1 MFLPKRDGVYY
12 GKRNVFNLIKLN
24 TFDKS
29 NCNTLISLETP
40 EDNDMLMKINI
51 LNWENNLF
59 TICDKATY
67 ESTNDIRSGIN
78 GFNQETLMFDPLK
91 DYYNPLDMTAVR
103 VRTNEIARIIIFS
116 KMKNYNYSTIIE
128 TTAVKWL
135 KTMLDFLL
143 DTSNEKYSIKDM
155 ATLYQ
160 VVDDFWKG
168 NIDEKDLISK
178 DEKEFYKEQE
188 KTEGGDFRAS
198 VFALISLSLTEF
210 KDRLVEK
217 ENTENHFSLK
227 NSFIT
232 RNFFE
237 KRKSFYFMVEK
248 EDIERFKILI
258 NLMIFD
264 FYVNFRMTKNDK
276 MLYIFNS
283 EISEGKLLVDYTILQ
298 DIKEKFKIENNKFLI
313 FQNNIN
319 DFEEKHVFFDKVLK
333 YNKKTKKNELIE
345 KKYLDNLVKIT
356 EMEKI

>member
-29 NCNTLISLETP
+29 NCNTLVSLETP

-116 KMKNYNYSTIIE
+116 KMKSYNYSTIIE

-135 KTMLDFLL
+135 KSMLDFLL

-155 ATLYQ
+155 TSLYQ

-178 DEKEFYKEQE
+178 DEKEFYIEGESFKTLVSLDMIKYVNECKSATVRKNVTIPSWLNEMGKSHNLNFSNLLQEAIKKE
-188 KTEGGDFRAS
+188 
-198 VFALISLSLTEF
+198 L
-210 KDRLVEK
+210 
-217 ENTENHFSLK
+217 
-227 NSFIT
+227 
-232 RNFFE
+232 
-237 KRKSFYFMVEK
+237 
-248 EDIERFKILI
+248 DIE
-258 NLMIFD
+258 
-264 FYVNFRMTKNDK
+264 
-276 MLYIFNS
+276 
-283 EISEGKLLVDYTILQ
+283 
-298 DIKEKFKIENNKFLI
+298 
-313 FQNNIN
+313 
-319 DFEEKHVFFDKVLK
+319 
-333 YNKKTKKNELIE
+333 
-345 KKYLDNLVKIT
+345 
-356 EMEKI
+356 

>member
-29 NCNTLISLETP
+29 NCNTLVSLETP
-40 EDNDMLMKINI
+40 EDNDTLMKINI

-67 ESTNDIRSGIN
+67 ESTNDIRSRID

-116 KMKNYNYSTIIE
+116 KMKSYNYSTIIE

-135 KTMLDFLL
+135 KSMLDFLL

-155 ATLYQ
+155 TTLYQ

-210 KDRLVEK
+210 KDRLAEK

-227 NSFIT
+227 DSFIT

-237 KRKSFYFMVEK
+237 KRKSFYFMIEK

-264 FYVNFRMTKNDK
+264 F
-276 MLYIFNS
+276 
-283 EISEGKLLVDYTILQ
+283 
-298 DIKEKFKIENNKFLI
+298 
-313 FQNNIN
+313 
-319 DFEEKHVFFDKVLK
+319 
-333 YNKKTKKNELIE
+333 
-345 KKYLDNLVKIT
+345 
-356 EMEKI
+356 

>member
-24 TFDKS
+24 TFDKT
-29 NCNTLISLETP
+29 NCNTLVSLESP
-40 EDNDMLMKINI
+40 EDNAMLMKINL
-51 LNWENNLF
+51 LNWENNVF

-91 DYYNPLDMTAVR
+91 DYYNPLDMLAVR
-103 VRTNEIARIIIFS
+103 VKTNEIARIIIFS
-116 KMKNYNYSTIIE
+116 KMKSFNYSTIIE

-135 KTMLDFLL
+135 KIMLEFLL
-143 DTSNEKYSIKDM
+143 DTNNEKYSIKDM
-155 ATLYQ
+155 TTLYQ

-168 NIDEKDLISK
+168 NIEEEFLISK
-178 DEKEFYKEQE
+178 DEKEFYQEQE
-188 KTEGGDFRAS
+188 KREGGNVRAS

-210 KDRLVEK
+210 RDRLLKK
-217 ENTENHFSLK
+217 ENAENHFSLE

-237 KRKSFYFMVEK
+237 KRKTFYFMVEK
-248 EDIERFKILI
+248 ENIEKFKILI

-276 MLYIFNS
+276 MLYVFNN
-283 EISEGKLLVDYTILQ
+283 EISNGKLLVDYTILQ
-298 DIKEKFKIENNKFLI
+298 DIEEKFKIENNKFLI
-313 FQNNIN
+313 FQNNII
-319 DFEEKHVFFDKVLK
+319 DFEDKHVFFDKILK
-333 YNKKTKKNELIE
+333 YNKGTKKNMLIE
-345 KKYLDNLVKIT
+345 KNNSDKLVKIT
-356 EMEKI
+356 ELERI

>member
-40 EDNDMLMKINI
+40 EDNDMLMKMNI

-67 ESTNDIRSGIN
+67 ESTNDVRSGIN

-103 VRTNEIARIIIFS
+103 VRTSEIARIIIFS
-116 KMKNYNYSTIIE
+116 NMKNFNYSNLIE
-128 TTAVKWL
+128 MTAVKWL
-135 KTMLDFLL
+135 KNILDFLL
-143 DTSNEKYSIKDM
+143 DTNNEKYSIKDM
-155 ATLYQ
+155 TTLYQ
-160 VVDDFWKG
+160 IVDDFWKG

-178 DEKEFYKEQE
+178 DEKEFYQEQE
-188 KTEGGDFRAS
+188 KTKGGDFRAS

-210 KDRLVEK
+210 RDRLIKK
-217 ENTENHFSLK
+217 ENTENHFSVE
-227 NSFIT
+227 NSFMT

-237 KRKSFYFMVEK
+237 KRKTFYFIVEK
-248 EDIERFKILI
+248 ENIERFKILI

-264 FYVNFRMTKNDK
+264 FYVNFRMTKKDK
-276 MLYIFNS
+276 MLYVFNS
-283 EISEGKLLVDYTILQ
+283 EISNGKLLVDYTILQ
-298 DIKEKFKIENNKFLI
+298 DIEEKFKIENNKFLI

-319 DFEEKHVFFDKVLK
+319 DYEDKHVFFDKVLK
-333 YNKKTKKNELIE
+333 YNKETKKNILIE

-356 EMEKI
+356 ELEKI